1 MDELKYCYIQ
11 KSIQESIAR
20 ARDLE
25 ITEFAAQELDLEVQ
39 FLSIS
44 VTDPD
49 ALHLDRSESPDPV
62 PLRFLFPDPIYFKY

>member
-1 MDELKYCYIQ
+1 MDELEYCYIQ

-49 ALHLDRSESPDPV
+49 
-62 PLRFLFPDPIYFKY
+62 RFLFPDPDLLQVLIWIRVAPKQTKTM